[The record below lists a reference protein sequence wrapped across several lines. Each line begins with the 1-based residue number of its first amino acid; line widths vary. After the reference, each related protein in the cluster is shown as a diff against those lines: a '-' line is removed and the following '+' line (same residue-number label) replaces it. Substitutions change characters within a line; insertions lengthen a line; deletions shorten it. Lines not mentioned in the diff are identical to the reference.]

1 MTLSPAPGVS
11 PDALSGDTR
20 PALAGSGSGR
30 GGAEPPH
37 RGESPQ
43 KPHVRSQ
50 GPLREPAQ
58 DACRGPL
65 RRSRL
70 RARDRA
76 ERPSVDDVG
85 LRPRRN
91 GSVPGRRGLTQSWG
105 LREGAE
111 ASPTSS
117 ATSSV
122 EDHAGGPGGLPHFSH
137 AAVSKMSPPR
147 ATLCLSCR
155 ALRCV
160 DVEPNVP
167 VWRVSVLTAAQEEA
181 E

>member
-20 PALAGSGSGR
+20 PRLGRIRVRPGR
-30 GGAEPPH
+30 GGAAAP
-37 RGESPQ
+37 
-43 KPHVRSQ
+43 
-50 GPLREPAQ
+50 REVSTETARALSGATTRTCPGCMQ
-58 DACRGPL
+58 GPL

-105 LREGAE
+105 LRKGAE